1 MPPEDGAKV
10 KNEKKTEQTKQCY
23 DRIVLL
29 AKVGRNWS

>member
-1 MPPEDGAKV
+1 VNA
-10 KNEKKTEQTKQCY
+10 KKTEQAKQCY

>member
-10 KNEKKTEQTKQCY
+10 KNEKTEQTKQCD

-29 AKVGRNWS
+29 AKVGRN